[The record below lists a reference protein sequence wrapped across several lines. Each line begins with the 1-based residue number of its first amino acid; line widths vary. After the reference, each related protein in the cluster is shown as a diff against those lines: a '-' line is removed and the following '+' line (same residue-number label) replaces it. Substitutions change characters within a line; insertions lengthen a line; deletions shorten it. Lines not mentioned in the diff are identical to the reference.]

1 MRDGSIAAI
10 RPAEQTG
17 EAAWLALPGL
27 VNLHAHADRA
37 YTVQSFRPRSLADAV
52 AAAAAARALFT
63 AADVA
68 ARATRLFE
76 RSVEHGVTR
85 IRTHTDVD
93 PVVELRSM
101 EGVLAAKQRMAE
113 RLDVDVIAFST
124 SKNDLAEPRALDRL
138 KRAVAMGA
146 GLIGASLNASADPPR
161 ALAALFDL
169 AEQSGLPVDIHLDEH
184 LEPDNMLAGMVAD
197 AVIARGLQGRVT
209 LSHVCV
215 LATLGA
221 AAAGA
226 LIEKFARARVTV
238 VALPAANLF
247 LQDRG
252 EGSPIRRGVTLARE
266 LIAAG
271 VSVRCG
277 TDNVRDWFY
286 PFGDGDMLETA
297 LFAAVA
303 AHLDDQAALV
313 RHDLRRP
320 RRDRGGR
327 RRGSRPDACVF
338 ARRRLGA
345 TPRRPGR
352 VQRRTAGR
360 RRCCAGRGQIK
371 GDVDYQGIA
380 EQVFLATDTAKLM
393 REMGLTPPAG
403 TSKSFVVMGK
413 TFDPSKPDDYVKS
426 FSIKRS

>member
-1 MRDGSIAAI
+1 
-10 RPAEQTG
+10 
-17 EAAWLALPGL
+17 
-27 VNLHAHADRA
+27 
-37 YTVQSFRPRSLADAV
+37 
-52 AAAAAARALFT
+52 
-63 AADVA
+63 
-68 ARATRLFE
+68 
-76 RSVEHGVTR
+76 
-85 IRTHTDVD
+85 
-93 PVVELRSM
+93 
-101 EGVLAAKQRMAE
+101 MA
-113 RLDVDVIAFST
+113 
-124 SKNDLAEPRALDRL
+124 
-138 KRAVAMGA
+138 
-146 GLIGASLNASADPPR
+146 
-161 ALAALFDL
+161 
-169 AEQSGLPVDIHLDEH
+169 VDIHLDEH

-226 LIEKFARARVTV
+226 LIEKFARAQVTV

-271 VSVRCG
+271 VTGPLWNRQCQGLVFSIRRRRHAG
-277 TDNVRDWFY
+277 
-286 PFGDGDMLETA
+286 TA

-303 AHLDDQAALV
+303 AHVDDQAALI
-313 RHDLRRP
+313 RTIWTAAPRSRRATP
-320 RRDRGGR
+320 RI
-327 RRGSRPDACVF
+327 RPGACVF

-360 RRCCAGRGQIK
+360 GRCCARRGQIK

-393 REMGLTPPAG
+393 REMGLTPPAS

>member
-1 MRDGSIAAI
+1 MMPDEVTIESVALPGRTGAFRVTLRDGSIEAI

-17 EAAWLALPGL
+17 EAAWLALPGF

-76 RSVEHGVTR
+76 QSVGHGVAR

-93 PVVELRSM
+93 PVVEMRSM
-101 EGVLAAKQRMAE
+101 EGVLAAKQRMGK

-124 SKNDLAEPRALDRL
+124 SKNDLAEPHALDRL
-138 KRAVAMGA
+138 ERAVAMGA
-146 GLIGASLNASADPPR
+146 DLIGASLNASADPSR
-161 ALAALFDL
+161 ALESLFDL
-169 AEQSGLPVDIHLDEH
+169 AEQSGLPVDLHLDEH
-184 LEPDNMLAGMVAD
+184 LEPDHMLAGMVAD

-209 LSHVCV
+209 LSHLCV

-221 AAAGA
+221 AAASA
-226 LIEKFARARVTV
+226 LIEKLAHAGVTV

-252 EGSPIRRGVTLARE
+252 ERSPARRGVTLARE
-266 LIAAG
+266 LLAAG

-277 TDNVRDWFY
+277 TDNIRDWFY

-303 AHLDDQAALV
+303 GHLDDPADLV
-313 RHDLRRP
+313 GAIC
-320 RRDRGGR
+320 GGR
-327 RRGSRPDACVF
+327 RTIAEGEPADVVLLPASSLDDAL
-338 ARRRLGA
+338 ARRPA
-345 TPRRPGR
+345 GR
-352 VQRRTAGR
+352 VLFKGGRQVAGPR
-360 RRCCAGRGQIK
+360 WPVSAAHG
-371 GDVDYQGIA
+371 A
-380 EQVFLATDTAKLM
+380 
-393 REMGLTPPAG
+393 
-403 TSKSFVVMGK
+403 
-413 TFDPSKPDDYVKS
+413 
-426 FSIKRS
+426 